1 MFIVSLFFFKFFS
14 LISQSN
20 VCFNFIS
27 FFFLGMRKGVG
38 CQRRPEPCVL
48 SEFGKYDS
56 KCPVACDGD
65 YRRRHRT
72 ILKPPS
78 VAPIEDGSAYNG
90 ESCAVVNCKMNR
102 AAFVDRTNINLE
114 PATEATGTFQKLKKL
129 KM

>member
-1 MFIVSLFFFKFFS
+1 
-14 LISQSN
+14 
-20 VCFNFIS
+20 
-27 FFFLGMRKGVG
+27 MRKGVG

-48 SEFGKYDS
+48 SEFGKYDT

-114 PATEATGTFQKLKKL
+114 PATEATGTFQKCEKIEKCSKL
-129 KM
+129 CHYTSCNYTRL